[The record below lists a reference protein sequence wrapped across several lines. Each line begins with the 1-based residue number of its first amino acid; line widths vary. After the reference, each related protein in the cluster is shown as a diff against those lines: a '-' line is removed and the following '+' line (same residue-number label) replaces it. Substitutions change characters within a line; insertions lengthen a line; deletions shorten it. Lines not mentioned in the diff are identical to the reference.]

1 MSILNSGVLHA
12 QVEWKSIEGKADKIY
27 ADPTGFLYFVQADII
42 NKTDLNGKILYT
54 YSNKVLGPVT
64 SMDIGLPLRPI
75 IFYAEQPALVFTDN
89 TISQQNTKVS
99 YLQDNLPGQITL
111 VANSYFNNSIWAYD
125 RQNFKLLRLNQQ
137 LKSEVETQNL
147 AVLLNLKQ
155 LDPVSM
161 QEKSDRLYIN
171 NPSSGILVFDIFGT
185 YYKNIPEQNI
195 THFQVEGNLLW
206 YLKDNKLFHFDL
218 ITFKHSEAALNRFDI
233 IWFSIAKEQLFIL
246 NKEKKVLS
254 TSISGL
260 TFK

>member
-1 MSILNSGVLHA
+1 MLSVGVSHA
-12 QVEWKSIEGKADKIY
+12 QVEWKTLEVKADKVY
-27 ADPTGFLYFVQADII
+27 ADPTGFLYLIQADNIT
-42 NKTDLNGKILYT
+42 KTDLQGKTLYT

-64 SMDIGLPLRPI
+64 TMDIGLTLRPI

-89 TISQQNTKVS
+89 TISQQNSKVN

-137 LKSEVETQNL
+137 LKPEVETQNL

-155 LDPVSM
+155 LDPTSM

-171 NPSSGILVFDIFGT
+171 NPSSGILVFDVFGT
-185 YYKNIPEQNI
+185 YYKSIPEQNI
-195 THFQVEGNLLW
+195 MHFQVEGNLLW
-206 YLKDNKLFHFDL
+206 YLKEDKLFHFNL
-218 ITFKHSEAALNRFDI
+218 TTFKHSEAELNRSDI
-233 IWFSIAKEQLFIL
+233 TWFSIAKDQLFIL